1 MEREIEGESVK
12 EDTSPR
18 LHVIAAN
25 SNKAGIE
32 GTLLPPGE
40 LKVQARQR
48 IVWAVVVFFL
58 SERRARH
65 VTMAVPAHREAVW
78 GEEGQEDG
86 LRYSTYFKICLQN

>member
-32 GTLLPPGE
+32 GTLLFPPGE
-40 LKVQARQR
+40 LKAQARQR
-48 IVWAVVVFFL
+48 IV
-58 SERRARH
+58 
-65 VTMAVPAHREAVW
+65 
-78 GEEGQEDG
+78 G
-86 LRYSTYFKICLQN
+86 L